1 MGIFI
6 SLVFVAVV
14 MVTVFER
21 MTAGKDV
28 NKPERRVNW
37 TVLVVILAIIIGI
50 VGWYILGWR
59 F

>member
-14 MVTVFER
+14 MVTIFER

-28 NKPERRVNW
+28 NKPERRVNR

-50 VGWYILGWR
+50 VGWYVLGWR

>member
-14 MVTVFER
+14 MVTVYER

-28 NKPERRVNW
+28 NKPERRVNR
-37 TVLVVILAIIIGI
+37 TVLLVILAIIIGI
-50 VGWYILGWR
+50 VGWYVLGWR